1 MNNKNRCNT
10 HYSYN
15 TKQNSMHFYFHDP
28 RTPPHSSKYKHEQF
42 KVTFTETGKNG
53 MMLNDILEL
62 YKFRYACSIGHV
74 CCKRFNHIIK

>member
-1 MNNKNRCNT
+1 MT
-10 HYSYN
+10 QEH
-15 TKQNSMHFYFHDP
+15 
-28 RTPPHSSKYKHEQF
+28 PHSSKYKHEQF

-62 YKFRYACSIGHV
+62 YIFRYACSIGHV